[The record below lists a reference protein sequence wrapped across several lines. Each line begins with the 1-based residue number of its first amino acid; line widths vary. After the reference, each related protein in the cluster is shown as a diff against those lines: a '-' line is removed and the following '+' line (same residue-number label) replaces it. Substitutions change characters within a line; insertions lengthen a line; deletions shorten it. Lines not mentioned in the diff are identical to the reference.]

1 MLLAVSHNYI
11 PSVAKGSAAPP
22 RASEPTGRAHTATP
36 EGEVIAPHASLTVS
50 SSHFALH
57 RQGTFFRNT
66 RVGSPPRSGR
76 TSCTAAHGPPAA
88 RTSCTASPILA
99 PRRQRAFFCS
109 TRTTHLGSPP
119 LRPYTPPALQCFGG
133 LPSAAVGHLFRTAGE
148 WEAFSTSCWKPFSP
162 FWTLRRSWPPRALR
176 RPTSGAP
183 RDHPA
188 YPSVCRVP
196 SFLQKQDRLRA
207 QDLLTTS
214 LDHYVP
220 TYHYIPYTLSTL
232 GGE

>member
-1 MLLAVSHNYI
+1 MRVLRYPRPISRFIDKELSFATNVL
-11 PSVAKGSAAPP
+11 VALPPLRPYFMNRSTWAAD
-22 RASEPTGRAHTATP
+22 RTYFMYRITHLGASST
-36 EGEVIAPHASLTVS
+36 
-50 SSHFALH
+50 
-57 RQGTFFRNT
+57 
-66 RVGSPPRSGR
+66 
-76 TSCTAAHGPPAA
+76 
-88 RTSCTASPILA
+88 
-99 PRRQRAFFCS
+99 RAFFCS

-196 SFLQKQDRLRA
+196 SFLHKQDRLRA